1 MRGRLVLLV
10 AECREGPDVR
20 KEEACELEERKPEER
35 ELEERELEERLEERD
50 EERDELRD
58 DDDLEECELELR
70 PFGGMTNPPLSRNII
85 SVASNPFCNQYSRIP
100 YGIPMIL
107 SKCSAI

>member
-35 ELEERELEERLEERD
+35 ELEERELEERELEERLEERD

-70 PFGGMTNPPLSRNII
+70 PFGGIANPPLS
-85 SVASNPFCNQYSRIP
+85 
-100 YGIPMIL
+100 
-107 SKCSAI
+107 